1 MELTGRLTADAKI
14 STLKDERQVTNFTLA
29 MNDRYTTKAGEKREV
44 NTFVKC
50 AYWVSPKVAA
60 YLKKG
65 GIITVYGRIGLD
77 VYKNIEGEAKGSLT
91 FHVHDI
97 KFIAKA
103 AKGAAVEVVTA
114 TTQAVP
120 TPETV
125 DDLPF

>member
-1 MELTGRLTADAKI
+1 MEITGRLTADAKV
-14 STLKDERQVTNFTLA
+14 STLTDERQVTNFTLV

-44 NTFVKC
+44 NTFIRC
-50 AYWVSPKVAA
+50 AYWVSPKVAE

-65 GIITVYGRIGLD
+65 SIITVYGRIGLD
-77 VYKNIEGEAKGSLT
+77 VYKNGEGEAKGSLT
-91 FHVHDI
+91 FHVNDI
-97 KFIAKA
+97 KFIAKVA
-103 AKGAAVEVVTA
+103 TSRAVEA